1 MGTYECIITAS
12 TNHHPPSASH
22 TAYCRRI
29 RVNATMPAT
38 TAETLSIVN
47 RTVSVAPLV
56 LLSAADHYGRS
67 AKGTRKRVVGVLLG
81 QNEGSIVRVSNSFA
95 VPFEED
101 DKDPSVWFLDH
112 NYIEGMNDM
121 FKKVNAKEKLIG
133 WYHSGPKLRASDLE
147 INDLFK
153 RYTPNPL
160 LVIVDVQP
168 KDVGVPTD
176 AYFAVEE
183 IKDDGTSTSKTFVHT
198 PTTIEAEESE
208 EIGVEHLLRD
218 IRDVAAGTLSTRIT
232 SQLQSLQGLH
242 LRLQDIG
249 KYLQKVVDGDLPV
262 NHTILGNLQDVFNL
276 LPNLS
281 APKAVSKDLPS
292 VNGMVNG
299 SVGIS
304 GGLSE
309 NTELAKAMSV
319 KTNDQ
324 LMSIYLSSLI
334 RAITAFHDLI
344 ENKIQN
350 KRQQEDDDAR
360 KEEADKKHEIERE
373 EKLMLNGT
381 SEKTE
386 KESKEGE
393 PKNDEEKN
401 KKKRLAM
408 LSFTRNKH

>member
-1 MGTYECIITAS
+1 
-12 TNHHPPSASH
+12 
-22 TAYCRRI
+22 
-29 RVNATMPAT
+29 MPAT

-81 QNEGSIVRVSNSFA
+81 QNDGKSVRVSNSFA

-101 DKDPSVWFLDH
+101 EKDPSVWFLDH
-112 NYIEGMNDM
+112 NYVESMNDM
-121 FKKVNAKEKLIG
+121 FKKVNAREKLIG

-147 INDLFK
+147 INELFK

-160 LVIVDVQP
+160 LVIIDVQP
-168 KDVGVPTD
+168 KEVGVPTD

-183 IKDDGTSTSKTFVHT
+183 IKDDGTTTSKTFVHT
-198 PTTIEAEESE
+198 PSTIEAEEAE

-218 IRDVAAGTLSTRIT
+218 IRDVAVGTLSTRIT
-232 SQLQSLQGLH
+232 SQLESLQGLH

-249 KYLQKVVDGDLPV
+249 RYLQKVLDGDLPV
-262 NHTILGNLQDVFNL
+262 NHAILGNLQDVFNL

-281 APKAVSKDLPS
+281 TPKTAAKDLPTINGI
-292 VNGMVNG
+292 VNGAVGVTGG
-299 SVGIS
+299 ST
-304 GGLSE
+304 E
-309 NTELAKAMSV
+309 NSELARAMSI

-350 KRQQEDDDAR
+350 KRQQEDADAK
-360 KEEADKKHEIERE
+360 KEEDKKDEEIKKE

-381 SEKTE
+381 SEKAE
-386 KESKEGE
+386 KEGADD
-393 PKNDEEKN
+393 PKKDEKG
-401 KKKRLAM
+401 KKKG
-408 LSFTRNKH
+408 